1 MNIEKFSHHFAVFGF
16 NQDEKKAILEF
27 VVRFAEVSF
36 DRWGNKV
43 IARTYA
49 ASTKSRKEFRFHIN
63 SFDSFKIHLQE
74 RGIQIKDDS
83 VVQYPL
89 YEPVKVVY
97 GDVQDPREYQI
108 PIINFNI
115 LTLPRSKLVE
125 LQTGKGKTYIAL
137 ASVAKTNERFVLAT
151 KGGFVSRWL
160 KDVCGDESV
169 LKLAHNDVIVVK
181 GTEAL
186 KVIIQLALT
195 DQLEFT
201 GLLISTN
208 TLNNYY
214 KHYFDND
221 GDMEEYGGLHPVA
234 LWALLKVGTL
244 ITDEF
249 HMLLHMNYVR
259 EMYNHV
265 PKTIA
270 LSATMI
276 PTGPFMK
283 MIHDTLFPKECR
295 APAVEYD
302 KYIAVKALFYG
313 IHPETKD
320 IKCFR
325 NSKYN
330 HTMYEEQIMKR
341 KKVLK
346 NYLEMLTTIT
356 RNIFV
361 GEGKRLPGEKMIVYV
376 STQDMATQLTDYF
389 KEQWGDQF
397 KIKRF
402 VSMDPYSNVEEAELI
417 VSTPGSLGTAH
428 DVANLRFTLLTTALG
443 KEDTNVQLLGRLRR
457 LKNNPDVTPE
467 MYYLVNRDI
476 KKHMDYHM
484 RKRELFKP
492 ITLSQVEFETPFKV

>member
-1 MNIEKFSHHFAVFGF
+1 MKIEKFSHHFVVHDFSLT
-16 NQDEKKAILEF
+16 DKAILLQF
-27 VVRFAEVSF
+27 VVRFAETTF
-36 DRWGNKV
+36 DRFGARV

-63 SFDSFKIHLQE
+63 SYANFAIHLRE
-74 RGIQIKDDS
+74 RGVNIADLD
-83 VVQYPL
+83 VVEYPL

-97 GDVQDPREYQI
+97 GEVSDPRGYQI
-108 PIINFNI
+108 PIIKFNV
-115 LTLPRSKLVE
+115 LALPRSKLVE
-125 LQTGKGKTYIAL
+125 LQTGKGKTFIAL
-137 ASVAKTNERFVLAT
+137 ASIAQTNERFVLAT

-160 KDVCGDESV
+160 KDVCGDDSV
-169 LKLAHNDVIVVK
+169 LHLAHNDVIVVK
-181 GTEAL
+181 GSEAL
-186 KVIIQLALT
+186 KTVIQLALT

-249 HMLLHMNYVR
+249 HMLLHMNYIR

-276 PTGPFMK
+276 PTSPFMK
-283 MIHDTLFPKECR
+283 MIHDTLFPKESR

-302 KYIAVKALFYG
+302 KYIAVKALMYG
-313 IHPETKD
+313 THHDTKD

-330 HTMYEEQIMKR
+330 HTMYEESIVNR
-341 KKVLK
+341 PKVLK
-346 NYLEMLTTIT
+346 NYLEMITTIT
-356 RNIFV
+356 NGIFV

-376 STQDMATQLTDYF
+376 STVEMATLLTEHF
-389 KEQWGDQF
+389 KKRWGDAF
-397 KIKRF
+397 PIKRF
-402 VSMDPYSNVEEAELI
+402 VSADPYSNVEDAELI

-467 MYYLVNRDI
+467 MFYLVNRDI
-476 KKHMDYHM
+476 KKHMDYHQ

-492 ITLSQVEFETPFKV
+492 ITLSQYELETPFKV